1 MNSEMKR
8 IFGGTMPDIPCP
20 TGEKI
25 TAELAKAL
33 NVTQR
38 AAVNHMGFYGKE
50 GMDNGGN
57 SAESD

>member
-25 TAELAKAL
+25 TAEFAKAL
-33 NVTQR
+33 NVSQR
-38 AAVNHMGFYGKE
+38 LAANHMGFYGKE
-50 GMDNGGN
+50 GMDDETD